1 MLLMTPRYKS
11 ENNNTINVEE
21 MGLEGVDQIHVA
33 QDREKQMDLVS
44 TAIDLRRISLLSQ
57 DLLAAQE
64 RLLRGV
70 MKFVS

>member
-11 ENNNTINVEE
+11 KNNNTINVEK

-33 QDREKQMDLVS
+33 QDREKQMDLVR

-64 RLLRGV
+64 RLC
-70 MKFVS
+70 FVEL